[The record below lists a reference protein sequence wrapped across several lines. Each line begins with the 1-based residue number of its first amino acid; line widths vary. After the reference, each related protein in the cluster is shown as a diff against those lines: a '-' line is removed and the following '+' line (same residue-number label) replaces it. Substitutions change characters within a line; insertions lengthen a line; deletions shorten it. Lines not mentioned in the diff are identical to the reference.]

1 MLVKPAIAASPLTL
15 TLSPLSRGEGMSP
28 PPVRKLSGNGPTLT
42 PGHCER
48 SEAIQSLITALD
60 CFASLAMTAETLK

>member
-1 MLVKPAIAASPLTL
+1 MLVKPAIAASPLAL

-28 PPVRKLSGNGPTLT
+28 PPVRQALWERANSHSR
-42 PGHCER
+42 HCER

-60 CFASLAMTAETLK
+60 CFASLAMTAETLE